1 MEEVLFSDE
10 LRGRIVDLEYGK
22 LTEEEIKRIY
32 FEETGKELTAD
43 IELYHASDYGQKLD
57 IGKNGFDGTIIHF
70 FDEDKG
76 VNQVYSIARGSE
88 MKEEENWRPED
99 WMYNTFGIFVGQ
111 NNGQYRDAQRFEQ
124 EITQIINKQTEKS
137 DIDLMKIG
145 LGHSLGGNTKQ
156 MQQLINQEFDRVYT
170 INAAQPTVY
179 QLAYTDREFRK
190 ELEKNF
196 GLNPW
201 NFSDIYTVDPE
212 ALVQFTEQYY
222 KDAGNDI
229 YRLVAEEDMM
239 LAVSQNIRGFITV
252 GHGEPIDTMAD
263 FAGIG
268 DILGEIP
275 DKDIQAIQTYMAKYA
290 SNYNNEGF
298 DGAVAAMTGID
309 LKLIDKVMENDGFWD
324 HVKDAPQII
333 SEGIPMLQNMSKK
346 IPELLTHLSVIHKNL
361 DPILSAM
368 VKHGYVNQDQKAAI
382 LDAVDGIEKDLQD
395 IVEAIN
401 KALEPNLTTIG
412 DVIDIINAYKTIKE
426 KWNSITSHLDTI
438 QMSLSDLMKALAN
451 SVEGHSIYNLLEA
464 LAADKGKA
472 YKGKDLF
479 MTVTSKGQKV
489 KINLSSAVRIYTTGM
504 AIYDEKEEV
513 LGRLKTDY
521 ETSYLQDFENRKAKL
536 LEKITDME
544 VNYSKY
550 QYLLGSFTYDAYQKY
565 VLTGINVHEDIPPL
579 AENFKA
585 AFEHMFHYYE
595 QEIQQGR
602 EAMAKIKKT
611 IEDYF
616 KFDEELAGKI
626 EAG

>member
-464 LAADKGKA
+464 LAADKGKE

-489 KINLSSAVRIYTTGM
+489 KINLSSAVRIYTAGM